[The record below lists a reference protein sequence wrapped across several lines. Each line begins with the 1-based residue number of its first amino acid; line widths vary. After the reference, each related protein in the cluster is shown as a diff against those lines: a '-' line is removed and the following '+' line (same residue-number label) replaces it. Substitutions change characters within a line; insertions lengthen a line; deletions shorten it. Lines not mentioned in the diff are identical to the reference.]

1 MFLES
6 IRVFLWGIIKR
17 VWILIPA
24 FLLDPFDVYNRYIN
38 PNLPEQWRSGNAVD
52 MPSEWFPFV
61 LFSLLMYAALLTYHE
76 LRKDH
81 QTLTEQVTHQ
91 PNKQAA
97 VNELAELR
105 QRGNVQIFN
114 RRVTN
119 DQEYD
124 TWLVDNEAWW
134 KSVVGYLEAN
144 FTVAEV
150 LEFKNIGSML
160 TFSYKHRYGK
170 EHEKELNA
178 LNARLRIL
186 QKIIDRHSS

>member
-81 QTLTEQVTHQ
+81 QTLAEQVTHQ

-150 LEFKNIGSML
+150 LEFKKIGSML
-160 TFSYKHRYGK
+160 TFSYKHRHGK

>member
-81 QTLTEQVTHQ
+81 QTLAEQVTHQ

-150 LEFKNIGSML
+150 LEFKKIGSML

>member
-81 QTLTEQVTHQ
+81 QTLTEQVTRQ

-150 LEFKNIGSML
+150 LELK
-160 TFSYKHRYGK
+160 K
-170 EHEKELNA
+170 
-178 LNARLRIL
+178 
-186 QKIIDRHSS
+186 

>member
-114 RRVTN
+114 RRVTD

-124 TWLVDNEAWW
+124 TWLVDNKAWW

>member
-81 QTLTEQVTHQ
+81 QTLAEQVTHQ

-119 DQEYD
+119 EQEYD

-150 LEFKNIGSML
+150 LEFKKIGSML